1 MAREAPPTQQTDAIH
16 QEPDPGTPSTRRR
29 WSLTRLDT
37 TFSPYVYISPFF
49 ILFAIFGLFPIGY
62 TGWIAVHDWSLIGG
76 QGDFVGLNNFTDVLG
91 RDEFW
96 VALRNTLSIFV
107 IHMIPHLVFALAIAA
122 ALDRRIR
129 AATFWRMSVLVP
141 FIVTPVAVALIFNS
155 LFADKSGLINNLL
168 GSIGIDPIAW
178 HVGVLPSHIAI
189 AAMVDFRVIGYSSLI
204 LLAGMQAIPRDYYEA
219 ATMDGASPLRQF
231 FSITIPQLRSTIIF
245 VVVTSTIA
253 GLQIFDQPRLYDTQG
268 SGGSDN
274 QWLTLSLYMY
284 NLGFDDLDFGKA
296 SAVAWLLFLIIMII
310 SLLNLLVSRMIASSE
325 GRKQR

>member
-1 MAREAPPTQQTDAIH
+1 MAREAAPPTQDTHAVDG
-16 QEPDPGTPSTRRR
+16 EVPEGRPGRRR

-49 ILFAIFGLFPIGY
+49 ILFAIFGLFPIAY
-62 TGWIAVHDWSLIGG
+62 TGWIALHDWSLIGG
-76 QGDFVGLNNFTDVLG
+76 QGDFVGLDNFTEVLQ

-96 VALRNTLSIFV
+96 VALRNTLSIFA
-107 IHMIPHLVFALAIAA
+107 IHMVPHLVLALAIAA

-168 GSIGIDPIAW
+168 SNVGVDPIAW

-189 AAMVDFRVIGYSSLI
+189 ATMVDFRVIGYSSLI

-310 SLLNLLVSRMIASSE
+310 SLLNLLVSRLIASSE